1 MGSKNGHIL
10 NGIDYLLELNREQ
23 SRAFVEPGNELARKQ
38 YRSKHPTEIG
48 VLKCMDGRLHLP
60 VMTNTE
66 LGIIQPWRNLGGKFD
81 LGWKPFGL
89 LIKEW
94 VDYAVSR
101 GRDVNVLITYHYARG
116 DKHRGCRGFGYDT
129 EAAKAFTADLKKQ
142 FDRVFGRRVV
152 YANQV
157 GVETDLDALILHGEN
172 GEVVDLAEL
181 HETSSEVLSKMLWQ
195 LYPSMPERLVR
206 DFLPLVEGNIAH
218 IAEIQGSNRAIAD
231 AEHKEWVLGIGRG
244 FDWLHEI
251 NTALIVGPF
260 DPDLANAIET
270 AAGIIKG
277 NLDAGRISKDRG
289 IVLMTS
295 SPYRNEGPERTLAE
309 EHTKFLTRFTLD
321 IIKNKIPEL
330 VPYLKHITATTN
342 MNSRALDVLDRS

>member
-1 MGSKNGHIL
+1 MRN
-10 NGIDYLLELNREQ
+10 NTVQGIDYLLELNKEQ
-23 SRAFVEPGNELARKQ
+23 SLAFVDPGSTLERRK
-38 YRSKHPTEIG
+38 YRSEHPTEIG

-60 VMTNTE
+60 VMTQTAF
-66 LGIIQPWRNLGGKFD
+66 GIIQPWRNLGGIFD
-81 LGWKPFGL
+81 LGWKPFAL

-101 GRDVNVLITYHYARG
+101 GRDVLMIITYHYARG
-116 DKHRGCRGFGYDT
+116 DAHRGCRGFQYDVK
-129 EAAKAFTADLKKQ
+129 AAQGFTADLKAQ

-152 YANQV
+152 YAIQC

-172 GEVVDLAEL
+172 GEVVDLGRVRDIKQ
-181 HETSSEVLSKMLWQ
+181 SSLFNMLRE
-195 LYPSMPERLVR
+195 LYPSMPERILR
-206 DFLPLVEGNIAH
+206 DFLPLIVGNIAH
-218 IAEIQGSNRAIAD
+218 IAEVKSSRRPITD

-260 DPDLANAIET
+260 DPNLAGAIET
-270 AAGIIKG
+270 AAGIIKS

-295 SPYRNEGPERTLAE
+295 SPYRDVAGPEKVLAE
-309 EHTKFLTRFTLD
+309 EHSKFLTRFSLD
-321 IIKNKIPEL
+321 IIQQKVPEI
-330 VPYLKHITATTN
+330 VPFLQHLTVTVN
-342 MNSRALDVLDRS
+342 MHTRAVDVIERS